1 MDGAF
6 LVLLQLATTRSTTM
20 ADALLIID
28 MQTGLYDGPE
38 KPFERER
45 VLDTISQLILR
56 ARQADAPIFV
66 ARHTGPA
73 GSPIEAGSPYW
84 QLWHAL
90 EVDEAHDH
98 LFNKTYPSCFL
109 GTDLAHQ
116 LRAAQ
121 VSELVIVGMKTQFC
135 IDTTCRVAVELGFSV
150 VLPEDG
156 HTCMDTPALKAEA
169 IIEHH
174 NSTLAGAFVQRVKAA
189 TVSF

>member
-1 MDGAF
+1 
-6 LVLLQLATTRSTTM
+6 M

-45 VLDTISQLILR
+45 VLATLNQLIAR
-56 ARQADAPIFV
+56 ARDAGAPIFV

-73 GSPIEAGSPYW
+73 GSPIEAGSPLW
-84 QLWHAL
+84 QLWHEL
-90 EVDEAHDH
+90 EVDESRDH
-98 LFNKTYPSCFL
+98 LFNKTRPSCFL
-109 GTDLAHQ
+109 GTDLEQQ
-116 LRAAQ
+116 LRAAR
-121 VSELVIVGMKTQFC
+121 VNELVIAGMKTQFC

-174 NSTLAGAFVQRVKAA
+174 NATLAGAFVPRASA
-189 TVSF
+189 IEISF

>member
-1 MDGAF
+1 
-6 LVLLQLATTRSTTM
+6 M

-45 VLDTISQLILR
+45 VLATINLLIQR
-56 ARQADAPIFV
+56 ARHADAPIFV

-73 GSPIEAGSPYW
+73 GSPIEAGSPLW
-84 QLWHAL
+84 QLWHGL
-90 EVDEAHDH
+90 EVDESRDH
-98 LFNKTYPSCFL
+98 LFNKTRPSCFL
-109 GTDLAHQ
+109 GTNLEQQ

-121 VSELVIVGMKTQFC
+121 VKDLVIAGMKTQFC
-135 IDTTCRVAVELGFSV
+135 IDTTCRVAVELGFAV

-174 NSTLAGAFVQRVKAA
+174 NATLAGAFVKRTCAA
-189 TVSF
+189 DVRF

>member
-1 MDGAF
+1 
-6 LVLLQLATTRSTTM
+6 M

-45 VLDTISQLILR
+45 VLATINLLIQR
-56 ARQADAPIFV
+56 ARLAGAPIFV

-73 GSPIEAGSPYW
+73 GSPIEAGSPLW
-84 QLWHAL
+84 QLWHGL
-90 EVDEAHDH
+90 EVDESRDH
-98 LFNKTYPSCFL
+98 LFNKSRPSCFL
-109 GTDLAHQ
+109 GTNLEQQ

-121 VSELVIVGMKTQFC
+121 AKDLVIAGMKTQFC

-174 NSTLAGAFVQRVKAA
+174 NATLAGAFVKCTRAA
-189 TVSF
+189 EISF

>member
-1 MDGAF
+1 
-6 LVLLQLATTRSTTM
+6 M

-45 VLDTISQLILR
+45 VLATINLLIQR
-56 ARQADAPIFV
+56 ARHADAPIFF

-73 GSPIEAGSPYW
+73 GSPIEAGSPLW
-84 QLWHAL
+84 QLWHEL
-90 EVDEAHDH
+90 EVDESRDH
-98 LFNKTYPSCFL
+98 LFNKTRPSCFL
-109 GTDLAHQ
+109 GTNLEQQ

-121 VSELVIVGMKTQFC
+121 AKDLVIAGMKTQFC

-174 NSTLAGAFVQRVKAA
+174 NATLAGAFVKCTRAA
-189 TVSF
+189 EISF

>member
-1 MDGAF
+1 
-6 LVLLQLATTRSTTM
+6 M

-45 VLDTISQLILR
+45 VLATLNQLIAR
-56 ARQADAPIFV
+56 ARDAGAPIFV

-73 GSPIEAGSPYW
+73 GSPIEAGSPLW
-84 QLWHAL
+84 QLWHEL
-90 EVDEAHDH
+90 EVDESRDH
-98 LFNKTYPSCFL
+98 LFNKTRPSCFL
-109 GTDLAHQ
+109 GTDLEQQ
-116 LRAAQ
+116 LRAAR
-121 VSELVIVGMKTQFC
+121 VNELVIAGMKTQFC

-156 HTCMDTPALKAEA
+156 HTCMDTPTLSAQE

-174 NSTLAGAFVQRVKAA
+174 NATLAGAFVKRVRA
-189 TVSF
+189 TEIAF

>member
-1 MDGAF
+1 
-6 LVLLQLATTRSTTM
+6 M

-45 VLDTISQLILR
+45 VLATINLLIQR
-56 ARQADAPIFV
+56 ARLAGAPIFV

-73 GSPIEAGSPYW
+73 GSPIEAGSPLW
-84 QLWHAL
+84 QLWHGL
-90 EVDEAHDH
+90 EVDESRDH
-98 LFNKTYPSCFL
+98 LFNKTRPSCFL
-109 GTDLAHQ
+109 GTNLEQQ

-121 VSELVIVGMKTQFC
+121 VKDLVIAGMKTQFC
-135 IDTTCRVAVELGFSV
+135 LDTTCRVAVELGFSV

-174 NSTLAGAFVQRVKAA
+174 NATLAGAFVKCTRAA
-189 TVSF
+189 EISF

>member
-1 MDGAF
+1 
-6 LVLLQLATTRSTTM
+6 M

-45 VLDTISQLILR
+45 VLATINLLIQR
-56 ARQADAPIFV
+56 ARHADAPIFV

-73 GSPIEAGSPYW
+73 GSPIEAGSPLW
-84 QLWHAL
+84 QLWHEL
-90 EVDEAHDH
+90 EVDESRDH
-98 LFNKTYPSCFL
+98 LFNKTRPSCFL
-109 GTDLAHQ
+109 GTNLEQQ

-121 VSELVIVGMKTQFC
+121 AKDLVIAGMKTQFC

-174 NSTLAGAFVQRVKAA
+174 NATLAGAFVKRARAVEI
-189 TVSF
+189 SF